1 MSTTSP
7 VSRPARMLIVAAV
20 AASSLLGAMAK
31 ADRIP
36 DAFNDTTRNA
46 TLWLEQ
52 ESSNSMGCKVREASG
67 KLRFEGRGVAS
78 SASYRLTKR
87 FDWNDGFVVDWTQ
100 MSIISTV
107 ANAALSGRAGIAMG
121 WGAFTATTGYQDGI
135 NIEVI
140 RNSSSRRL
148 VMSVRKGGQV
158 VDSASC
164 LIGSGEFDYRMV
176 CSTGFGVSIDLYRDG
191 GAMPVLSIDGVDALF
206 ADRAATGISVA
217 FLAWSHA
224 GITMDCRVDD
234 FKAWGDL
241 YDDSNDSLADDADSA
256 DDDDDK
262 DGYDDS
268 PDGDDDGDDNAAR
281 SVSVARFNAS
291 LTAALASSPL
301 PILEAEVER
310 QGSASLVSVLQWNAP
325 ASRLV
330 EVRVNAATGAVVGSR
345 TWTPSAMQLANYQ
358 DEIDALGSVTVPAR
372 NAVTSAVTG
381 GATVAEVELESEDA
395 GPIWKVKFVTPAGAE
410 DEAEVD
416 AS

>member
-1 MSTTSP
+1 MNN
-7 VSRPARMLIVAAV
+7 SRLFFALALLSGGLAAPAA
-20 AASSLLGAMAK
+20 

-46 TLWLEQ
+46 SLWLEQ
-52 ESSNSMGCKVREASG
+52 ESSSSLGCKVREASG

-107 ANAALSGRAGIAMG
+107 ANPALSGRAGIAMG
-121 WGAFTATTGYQDGI
+121 WGAFTATTGYHDGI

-140 RNSSSRRL
+140 RNSASRRL
-148 VMSVRKGGQV
+148 VLSVRKGGQV

-164 LIGSGEFDYRMV
+164 LIGSGEFDYRLV
-176 CSTGFGVSIDLYRDG
+176 CSTGFGASIELYRDG
-191 GAMPVLSIDGVDALF
+191 GAMPVLSLDGVDLLF
-206 ADRAATGISVA
+206 ADRASTGISVA
-217 FLAWSHA
+217 FLSWSHA
-224 GITMDCRVDD
+224 GITLDCRVDD

-241 YDDSNDSLADDADSA
+241 YDDSNDALADDSDSA

-268 PDGDDDGDDNAAR
+268 PDGDDDGDDNVAR
-281 SVSVARFNAS
+281 SVTVAQFNAA
-291 LTAALASSPL
+291 LTAALAASPL
-301 PILEAEVER
+301 PVLEAEVER
-310 QGSASLVSVLQWNAP
+310 QGSTSLVSVLQWNAA

-330 EVRVNAATGAVVGSR
+330 EVRVNAATGAVVASR

-358 DEIDALGSVTVPAR
+358 DKIDALGAVTVQVR
-372 NAVTSAVTG
+372 NAVSAAVTG
-381 GATVAEVELESEDA
+381 GATVSEVELESEDA
-395 GPIWKVKFVTPAGAE
+395 GPVWKVKFVTPAGVE
-410 DEAEVD
+410 DESEVD